1 MNLIKQEKDYYELI
15 IDMLDYGV
23 IDDSKRDLLN
33 KRKSRYGISDE
44 RAKEIEDFALKENDN
59 NLFKQG
65 KSYYIDNNYEEAIR
79 CFKKAV
85 ELNANEANI
94 WHWLGNS
101 YNQNGNY
108 EEAIR
113 CLEKA
118 VELNPNDAN
127 NWDWLGYSYNKNQ
140 QFKEAR
146 NAYGM
151 ALEIDPNNDY
161 YIEQFILNEYNANR
175 K

>member
-1 MNLIKQEKDYYELI
+1 MNPNGE
-15 IDMLDYGV
+15 
-23 IDDSKRDLLN
+23 
-33 KRKSRYGISDE
+33 
-44 RAKEIEDFALKENDN
+44 
-59 NLFKQG
+59 
-65 KSYYIDNNYEEAIR
+65 
-79 CFKKAV
+79 
-85 ELNANEANI
+85 NI

-113 CLEKA
+113 CFKKS

-127 NWDWLGYSYNKNQ
+127 NWDWLGYSYSKNQ